1 MYHNNMQHVI
11 AILTLSRSN
20 HVTIATVLCSIIILV
35 VFKKFDVGVFTEI
48 VKNNLLE
55 MKLKLAITIIY

>member
-1 MYHNNMQHVI
+1 MQHVI

-20 HVTIATVLCSIIILV
+20 HVMIATVLCSIIILA

-48 VKNNLLE
+48 IKNNLLE
-55 MKLKLAITIIY
+55 MKLTVAITIIY